1 MKLRFGS
8 YLFLPILVLAAVAL
22 LACSDDSADPTP
34 AGLLPTAQPVQPAR
48 SLSQEELAAID
59 VFETEKQDI
68 EEGWD
73 QFYQEF
79 DSWRGDLTSCHPSS
93 AREVLRELAASFTA
107 LTEEARNLP
116 RTPGTSELADAVIA
130 AAEAEEAALRQLRD
144 RWQGGNISL
153 FEMVEQR
160 RAESAL
166 ALNSSADMSLAL
178 QLELLVGP
186 TSDELDQME
195 GFSESFDAVADA
207 WDDFHDSY
215 AAFARRESKLEEE
228 DVAAGYERLL
238 EELKGVLTT
247 IEEITPS
254 EINEDMIERLQ
265 DAAEDELAVLEFL
278 AEFPPEFEKSEEGP
292 TGTPEPVAQSLSA
305 PSQRPPP
312 TPMPSPEAGSGA
324 SPETTQQPAQQA
336 PSAPSQPGPTKPATA
351 AGPTVVITGDQET
364 SISPRAE
371 LVAAIDTTE
380 GILDELEQSIDEFIE
395 DDSAERLADLQS
407 FDGGLARFVRNW
419 NEFND
424 TFTEWRA
431 TDGGCDRVEVAS
443 ELAGFSQQAGELAG
457 TVRSLPQSGTLVPV
471 YTLMVEAAERE
482 AAAFRTLSSSWTPF
496 SVDVFKAVDDERVN
510 AGRLRRQ
517 AGIALEE
524 LRSRQ

>member
-153 FEMVEQR
+153 FEVVEQK

-178 QLELLVGP
+178 QLELLDGP

-278 AEFPPEFEKSEEGP
+278 AEFPPEFEKSEGGTHRNSGTRRPVPVSTLAEARADAHAIAGRWLGGVP
-292 TGTPEPVAQSLSA
+292 GNDAATRATGTFCTL
-305 PSQRPPP
+305 
-312 TPMPSPEAGSGA
+312 
-324 SPETTQQPAQQA
+324 
-336 PSAPSQPGPTKPATA
+336 A
-351 AGPTVVITGDQET
+351 AGTHEA
-364 SISPRAE
+364 S
-371 LVAAIDTTE
+371 
-380 GILDELEQSIDEFIE
+380 
-395 DDSAERLADLQS
+395 
-407 FDGGLARFVRNW
+407 DGGRPHCCDYRRSGNLDLAQGRI
-419 NEFND
+419 
-424 TFTEWRA
+424 
-431 TDGGCDRVEVAS
+431 G
-443 ELAGFSQQAGELAG
+443 
-457 TVRSLPQSGTLVPV
+457 RS
-471 YTLMVEAAERE
+471 Y
-482 AAAFRTLSSSWTPF
+482 
-496 SVDVFKAVDDERVN
+496 
-510 AGRLRRQ
+510 
-517 AGIALEE
+517 
-524 LRSRQ
+524 